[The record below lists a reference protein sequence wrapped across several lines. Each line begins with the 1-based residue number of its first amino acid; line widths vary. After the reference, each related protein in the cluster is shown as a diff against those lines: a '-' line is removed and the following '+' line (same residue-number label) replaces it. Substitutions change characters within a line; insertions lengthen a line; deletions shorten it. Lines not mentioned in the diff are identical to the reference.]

1 MYIYTYIYI
10 YVRKGIAKGT
20 CWHPAA
26 PAQVLGRVLLLPP
39 FLGDQPAIDLLHLAE
54 AGKLV
59 ETWEVLVVLSL
70 QNLYEMWS
78 KAVVEPWEPPNPPK
92 SYPTNKKNKISRCWL
107 VFSPNKAGT
116 NLKPREMSV
125 FPVTSFDILKSWWRR
140 CRLLASTSS
149 SQRTGI
155 ARLPWNPP
163 WKKWIDGSLVKT
175 PNLGRAW
182 KSIYLLYVCTSGI
195 SCFRLM
201 HSADGPKL

>member
-1 MYIYTYIYI
+1 M
-10 YVRKGIAKGT
+10 
-20 CWHPAA
+20 
-26 PAQVLGRVLLLPP
+26 LLLPP

-70 QNLYEMWS
+70 KNLYEMWS

-125 FPVTSFDILKSWWRR
+125 FPVTSFDILK
-140 CRLLASTSS
+140 
-149 SQRTGI
+149 
-155 ARLPWNPP
+155 
-163 WKKWIDGSLVKT
+163 
-175 PNLGRAW
+175 
-182 KSIYLLYVCTSGI
+182 
-195 SCFRLM
+195 
-201 HSADGPKL
+201 

>member
-1 MYIYTYIYI
+1 MIPWSSQRPPHKGRLVGQGDGERERYIYISYLIYIFKSYTYTLYYILLYYIISYNMCIYI

-70 QNLYEMWS
+70 KNLYEMWS

-125 FPVTSFDILKSWWRR
+125 FPVTSFDILK
-140 CRLLASTSS
+140 
-149 SQRTGI
+149 
-155 ARLPWNPP
+155 
-163 WKKWIDGSLVKT
+163 
-175 PNLGRAW
+175 
-182 KSIYLLYVCTSGI
+182 
-195 SCFRLM
+195 
-201 HSADGPKL
+201 